1 MSKQLYC
8 YFNKIQS
15 YIVFSE
21 SKSFLII
28 EIIIPF
34 ISYTLLHTT
43 SFISVII

>member
-21 SKSFLII
+21 SKSFLLSSCKSSIFVTDSLVGV
-28 EIIIPF
+28 P
-34 ISYTLLHTT
+34 
-43 SFISVII
+43 

>member
-21 SKSFLII
+21 SKSF
-28 EIIIPF
+28 F
-34 ISYTLLHTT
+34 AFLLQKLYFCNRFTGRGALT
-43 SFISVII
+43 

>member
-21 SKSFLII
+21 SKSFFAFF
-28 EIIIPF
+28 P
-34 ISYTLLHTT
+34 
-43 SFISVII
+43 